1 MRLHLGVCVLFV
13 LLLATLTVALVLEAT
28 DALRLNKAT
37 AWFYCR
43 IFVDTSAFK
52 RQPIHYGVTATTRAG
67 GLSQPGMRKLHN
79 DCILL
84 RDRES
89 NMRAFSQQYE
99 ATFIQPGCP
108 QLGSQLPKAGLSLTA
123 FRQSWAYVIAMSR

>member
-52 RQPIHYGVTATTRAG
+52 RQPIHYGVTATTRWDPPSVDFGLAPVAASLHWLIWLQG
-67 GLSQPGMRKLHN
+67 G
-79 DCILL
+79 
-84 RDRES
+84 
-89 NMRAFSQQYE
+89 RAFPTRHAQAAQRLHS
-99 ATFIQPGCP
+99 T
-108 QLGSQLPKAGLSLTA
+108 T
-123 FRQSWAYVIAMSR
+123 RQGK